1 MEKIKGKWTKVTLK
15 DVLKVKNPK
24 LSKVLIVHGTIGE
37 DRLQKTCGSLLGNHH
52 IVILTSNKWKKTLA
66 NVIKR
71 EEKYTKTL
79 QTTFRLV

>member
-1 MEKIKGKWTKVTLK
+1 MTLK

-24 LSKVLIVHGTIGE
+24 LSKVLIVQNNVCAAVHGTIGE

-52 IVILTSNKWKKTLA
+52 TVILTNNKWKKTLA